1 MADDP
6 AEIIRASPEWSGAM
20 RYVHPLDAACE
31 TQGRYLSRM
40 AGLQRAGVSVMRLA
54 PGKSSFPLHA
64 HACEEEWIFILDG
77 VGTALIGDA
86 GFPVAAG
93 DFVAYPADGAAHSLR
108 NDSAHD
114 IVYLMGGENLAA
126 DVVAFPVLGK
136 RMVRVGG
143 RVDLA
148 DLDAIQPYDPMAG
161 MKP

>member
-6 AEIIRASPEWSGAM
+6 AEIIRASPEWAGAM

-64 HACEEEWIFILDG
+64 HACEEEWIYILHG
-77 VGTALIGDA
+77 VGTALIGEGA
-86 GFPVAAG
+86 FSVGAG
-93 DFVAYPADGAAHSLR
+93 DFVAYPAGGAAHGLR
-108 NDSAHD
+108 NDGVTD
-114 IVYLMGGENLAA
+114 VVYLMGGENLAA
-126 DVVAFPVLGK
+126 DIIVFPALGK
-136 RMVRVGG
+136 RMARVGG
-143 RVDLA
+143 RVDLT
-148 DLDAIQPYDPMAG
+148 DLDAIGSYDPMAG